1 MALRRRHV
9 ATAIIIIWNTTTTTT
24 TTAMLRQTPAGAGSV
39 GENFELKTVEN
50 S

>member
-1 MALRRRHV
+1 LALRRRHV
-9 ATAIIIIWNTTTTTT
+9 ATAIIIIWNTTTTT

>member
-9 ATAIIIIWNTTTTTT
+9 ATAIIIIWNTTTTT

>member
-1 MALRRRHV
+1 LALRRRHV

-24 TTAMLRQTPAGAGSV
+24 TAMLRQTPAGYGSV